1 MLLGLA
7 LGGLS
12 SFAVSAFALN
22 GRLATLETKV
32 DALRHDLDR
41 ISKP

>member
-1 MLLGLA
+1 MVLGLA

-32 DALRHDLDR
+32 DLLRHDVDKL
-41 ISKP
+41 KP